1 MPLSRRTLVLLAA
14 SSAIGAGPAAC
25 THDGPAEPGTAVVD
39 TIPDLG
45 PPERLTLNRGKDAFP
60 AWAPDGRS
68 IWYSWEQLERSDRD
82 LCLGRLPVGGGTRTD
97 EVCHTTP
104 AANPDSVNWYAWP
117 APHPD
122 GQRIAWFR
130 LSGLRTASEGGR
142 GEVVLGDI
150 AHLGDQTGLRPLGI
164 YPFQIAPGNGLDL
177 HYHVQPV
184 SLRWANDSTLVYLAV
199 LVTAFS
205 ANGLAQDTFYSGREL
220 GTLTLSGDSARHGF
234 VPGSD
239 SASGFVFGPGGALY
253 FTRNGDPAVYRTTL
267 AGGAIDTLFSFGGL
281 GIARDPVYVNGSIYA
296 IVGGD
301 VNYVPYPN
309 NVGYLQHDGGGALYR
324 VNSAGAVLVDDSH
337 QWRHPVLSPDGSTLV
352 LEGKDPTTL
361 VTDLFLLRIAP

>member
-1 MPLSRRTLVLLAA
+1 MPFPRRTTVLLTA
-14 SSAIGAGPAAC
+14 SFAIGAGPAAC
-25 THDGPAEPGTAVVD
+25 AHDSPAGPGSVVVD
-39 TIPDLG
+39 SIPDLG

-60 AWAPDGRS
+60 AFSPDGQF
-68 IWYSWEQLERSDRD
+68 IWYSWEQLGRSDRD

-97 EVCHTTP
+97 EVCHPTP

-130 LSGLRTASEGGR
+130 LSGLRSATEGGR
-142 GEVVLGDI
+142 GEVVLSDI
-150 AHLGDQTGLRPLGI
+150 AHLDDQRDVRPLSI
-164 YPFQIAPGNGLDL
+164 YPLQIAPGSAL
-177 HYHVQPV
+177 HFHVQPV
-184 SLRWANDSTLVYLAV
+184 SLRWANDSTLIYLAV

-239 SASGFVFGPGGALY
+239 SASGFVFGPGGQLY
-253 FTRNGDPAVYRTTL
+253 FTRNGDQRVYRTTL
-267 AGGAIDTLFSFGGL
+267 AGGIVDTVFDFGPA
-281 GIARDPVYVNGSIYA
+281 GIARDPVYVNGAIYA

-301 VNYVPYPN
+301 VNYAPYPN
-309 NVGYLQHDGGGALYR
+309 NVGYLQHDGGGALWR
-324 VNSAGAVLVDDSH
+324 VDIAGAALVEDSH
-337 QWRHPVLSPDGSTLV
+337 LWRHPVLSPDGSTLV
-352 LEGKDPTTL
+352 LEGRDPATL
-361 VTDLFLLRIAP
+361 VTDLFLLRIDP